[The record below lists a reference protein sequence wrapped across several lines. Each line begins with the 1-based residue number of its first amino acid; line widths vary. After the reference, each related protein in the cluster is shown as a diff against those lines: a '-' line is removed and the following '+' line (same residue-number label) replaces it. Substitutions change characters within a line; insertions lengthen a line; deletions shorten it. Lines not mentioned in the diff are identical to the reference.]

1 MPEIANIPT
10 DAPFAQIS
18 AMGHENVVF
27 CHDAATGL
35 KAIIAIHNTV
45 LGPSLGGLRFW
56 NYASEHEALFDV
68 LRLSRGMT
76 FKSALAGIHLGGG
89 KAVII
94 GDPKKLKSEALLR
107 RFGKFVDNLG
117 GKYYTAEDVNISV
130 RDIETIR
137 TETQYVS
144 GLPEEMGGSG
154 DPSPVTAYGVYLGIK
169 ASLKHQTGSEE
180 LSGKRIVVQG
190 VGKVGSY
197 LTELLTKDGAKVFV
211 QDIDQSNVARVVNDY
226 GATAIGEAE
235 VIAYDCDV
243 YAPCA
248 LGGGLN
254 PSTIP
259 QLKCSIVCGGA
270 NNQLLDEKRDA
281 DALRERGILYAPDF
295 LVNAGGVIN
304 VFTELEG
311 YNQQRALRKAEH
323 IYDTCL
329 QVLEE
334 ADEHGITTHQAAYQF
349 ATRRIESIAGIQ
361 AFL

>member
-1 MPEIANIPT
+1 MTIAEANPQG
-10 DAPFAQIS
+10 PFGLVAE
-18 AMGHENVVF
+18 MGHENVVF
-27 CHDAATGL
+27 CHDEATGL

-56 NYASEHEALFDV
+56 DYANEHEALVDV

-94 GDPKKLKSEALLR
+94 GNAKKLKSEALLR

-137 TETQYVS
+137 TETQYVA
-144 GLPEEMGGSG
+144 GLPEETGGSG

-169 ASLKHQTGSEE
+169 ASLKYQTGSESLE
-180 LSGKRIVVQG
+180 GKRVVVQG

-197 LTELLTKDGAKVFV
+197 LVERLVADGAKVFV
-211 QDIDQSNVARVVNDY
+211 QDINADNVAQLVSEHGV
-226 GATAIGEAE
+226 TAIEAHE
-235 VIAYDCDV
+235 VISFDCDV

-254 PSTIP
+254 PDTIP
-259 QLKCSIVCGGA
+259 KLNCGIVCGGA
-270 NNQLLDEKRDA
+270 NNQLLDETRDA
-281 DALRERGILYAPDF
+281 EALKARGILYAPDF

-311 YNQQRALRKAEH
+311 YNQARALRKAEQ
-323 IYDTCL
+323 IYDTLL
-329 QVLEE
+329 QVLTD
-334 ADEHGITTHQAAYQF
+334 ASDTATTTHQAAY
-349 ATRRIESIAGIQ
+349 AYAIRRIESIAGIQ
-361 AFL
+361 QFL